1 MRLPSQKHQFFDKC
15 VSQVKWRETIS
26 LWVIWLR
33 ELRKKIGRV
42 IQDFDIA
49 GKVRRSGS
57 GDEESEKCENSR
69 EHELGVD
76 PMILM

>member
-1 MRLPSQKHQFFDKC
+1 
-15 VSQVKWRETIS
+15 
-26 LWVIWLR
+26 LR